1 MVAGIDLCLG
11 GDHGCSQICV
21 STPGSYY
28 CNCERGFQLIN
39 TTECEGIIVLLSL
52 QAVCSSNHM
61 YYTQM
66 WMNAPLYLMD
76 TVVSNASIHTDPTTV
91 TVWRDSVF
99 LECFSVKVMKT
110 YLTET
115 FMGENFRGFHSI
127 AAFHRNFSASAR
139 SKPQPTF
146 LIGDTKAFSQN
157 VNILRKF
164 SPTNISGCTV
174 LSFYY
179 Y

>member
-110 YLTET
+110 Y
-115 FMGENFRGFHSI
+115 
-127 AAFHRNFSASAR
+127 
-139 SKPQPTF
+139 
-146 LIGDTKAFSQN
+146 
-157 VNILRKF
+157 ILPYKWKLSWVKTCADF
-164 SPTNISGCTV
+164 TV
-174 LSFYY
+174 LPEIFQLVRVVSPSPHF
-179 Y
+179 